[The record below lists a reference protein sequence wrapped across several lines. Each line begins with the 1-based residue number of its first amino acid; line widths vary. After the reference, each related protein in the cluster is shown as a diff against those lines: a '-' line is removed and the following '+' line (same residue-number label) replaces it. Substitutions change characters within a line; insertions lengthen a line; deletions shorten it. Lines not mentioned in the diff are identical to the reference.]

1 MTFTQLQHDSQLK
14 TAIMDELAWTAS
26 VDADRIGVAITD
38 GAVTLSGD
46 VRSYPEREAALH
58 AARRVHGVTAVAD
71 EMVVRHTSDMPDD
84 SDIAREAAT
93 VVDHLTVIMP
103 RGSVQTSVHDHVIT
117 LSGAVNWQY
126 QRAAAQ
132 QAVTALPG
140 VTGVHNMITLKPTV
154 EVSGPD
160 AKARITAA
168 LVRDAQVDARRI
180 HIDVTGSKIRLTGS
194 VSSLAEQRQAEH
206 AAWFTPGVTHV
217 TNELSVA
224 R

>member
-1 MTFTQLQHDSQLK
+1 MTFTQLQHDSELK

-26 VDADRIGVAITD
+26 VDAERIGVAITD

-58 AARRVHGVTAVAD
+58 AAMRVRGVTAVVD

-84 SDIAREAAT
+84 ADIAREAAA
-93 VVDHLTVIMP
+93 VFDHLTVILP

-117 LSGAVNWQY
+117 LSGTVNWQY
-126 QRAAAQ
+126 QREAAQ
-132 QAVTALPG
+132 QAVTTLPG
-140 VTGVHNMITLKPTV
+140 VTGVHNMIALKPTV

-160 AKARITAA
+160 AKVRITAA
-168 LVRDAQVDARRI
+168 LVRDAQLDARRI
-180 HIDVTGSKIRLTGS
+180 HLDVTGSRIRLTGS
-194 VSSLAEQRQAEH
+194 VSSLAERRQVEQAV
-206 AAWFTPGVTHV
+206 WFMPGVTHV

>member
-1 MTFTQLQHDSQLK
+1 MTFTQLQNDSRLK

-26 VDADRIGVAITD
+26 VDADRIDVAVTD

-46 VRSYPEREAALH
+46 VRSYPEHEAALH
-58 AARRVHGVTAVAD
+58 AAMRVHGVVAVAD

-84 SDIAREAAT
+84 SDLAREVAT
-93 VVDHLTVIMP
+93 VFDHLTVILP

-126 QRAAAQ
+126 QRVAAQ
-132 QAVTALPG
+132 QAVTTLPG

-194 VSSLAEQRQAEH
+194 VSSLAERRQAEH

>member
-1 MTFTQLQHDSQLK
+1 MTLTQPQTDSQLK
-14 TAIMDELAWTAS
+14 SAIMDELAWTAS

-46 VRSYPEREAALH
+46 VHSYPEHEAALQ
-58 AARRVHGVTAVAD
+58 AAMRVRGVTAVAD

-84 SDIAREAAT
+84 TDIAREAAT
-93 VVDHLTVIMP
+93 VFDHRTVIVP
-103 RGSVQTSVHDHVIT
+103 RGSVQASVHDHVIT
-117 LSGAVNWQY
+117 LSGMVNWQY
-126 QRAAAQ
+126 QREAAQ
-132 QAVTALPG
+132 QAVAGLPG
-140 VTGVHNMITLKPTV
+140 VTGVHNMITIKPTV

-160 AKARITAA
+160 AKVRITAA
-168 LVRDAQVDARRI
+168 LVRNAQLDARRV

-194 VSSLAEQRQAEH
+194 VSSLAEGRQAEQ

-217 TNELSVA
+217 TNELSLA